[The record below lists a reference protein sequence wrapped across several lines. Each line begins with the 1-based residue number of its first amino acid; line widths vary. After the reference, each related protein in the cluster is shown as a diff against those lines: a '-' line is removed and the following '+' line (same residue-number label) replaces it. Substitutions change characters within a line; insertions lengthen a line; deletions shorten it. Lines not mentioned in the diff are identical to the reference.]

1 MEPDSL
7 ADTNIFLEVI
17 LRQERVSLCES
28 ILRER
33 EKRIAISDF
42 SLHSMGIYLFRTNR
56 EHAFLDFLNDIDGL
70 VTILGLEL
78 KDYPKIY
85 ANRKRHNLDYDDSY
99 QLTVAENFGIELLT
113 LDKDF
118 RGVESP
124 IKITVLH

>member
-17 LRQERVSLCES
+17 LRQERVALCES

-42 SLHSMGIYLFRTNR
+42 SLHSIGIYLFRTKR
-56 EHAFLDFLNDIDGL
+56 ENVFLDFLADIDGL
-70 VTILGLEL
+70 VTILSLEL
-78 KDYPKIY
+78 KDYPQIY
-85 ANRKRHNLDYDDSY
+85 GNRKRHNLDYDDSY
-99 QLTVAENFGIELLT
+99 QLTVAETFGIELIS

-124 IKITVLH
+124 IKITVLL